1 MQRDMQELREGATAS
16 AKTAQSEK
24 ELSLQLEKDLKAVC
38 AELAEVKEEAAKNT
52 SGKTGCSTG
61 SRETIVPVGQ
71 PVLIN
76 RY

>member
-1 MQRDMQELREGATAS
+1 MNYVVYFIMNHL
-16 AKTAQSEK
+16 KFIVC
-24 ELSLQLEKDLKAVC
+24 DLCFRTNMGIPGPNKGRLWVHAHPI
-38 AELAEVKEEAAKNT
+38 T
-52 SGKTGCSTG
+52 SGKTGSSTG